1 MNDKKLILPI
11 FPLPVFILPDGITRL
26 RIFESRYLKM
36 IKIAT
41 KGQGF
46 VIWSNYQASEKSLV
60 EWGSWVNIINFD
72 QGDDG
77 VLEIDVKCSSL
88 VKITDINQDAD
99 NLHFG
104 EITKLNHWS
113 QSRFQPMIDELSSA
127 IEDIFESNILLS
139 DLYTDMQLN
148 NVNWV
153 VARWLELLPVDLNV
167 KSSFVAQY
175 GFVEAKEFV
184 QSIIMQN
191 KEINLGKQV

>member
-1 MNDKKLILPI
+1 
-11 FPLPVFILPDGITRL
+11 
-26 RIFESRYLKM
+26 M

-88 VKITDINQDAD
+88 VKIADITQDAD
-99 NLHFG
+99 KLHFG
-104 EITKLNHWS
+104 EITKLTHWS
-113 QSRFQPMIDELSSA
+113 QSRFQPIIDELSSA

>member
-1 MNDKKLILPI
+1 MNDKNLILPI

-26 RIFESRYLKM
+26 RIFEPRYLKM

-88 VKITDINQDAD
+88 VKIADITQDAD
-99 NLHFG
+99 KLHFG
-104 EITKLNHWS
+104 EITKLTHWS
-113 QSRFQPMIDELSSA
+113 QSRFQPIIDELSSA

-191 KEINLGKQV
+191 KEIDLGNQL